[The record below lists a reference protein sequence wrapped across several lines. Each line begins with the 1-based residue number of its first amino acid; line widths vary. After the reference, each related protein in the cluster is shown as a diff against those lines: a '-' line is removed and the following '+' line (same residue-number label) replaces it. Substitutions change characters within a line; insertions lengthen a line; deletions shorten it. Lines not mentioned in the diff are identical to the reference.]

1 MEQRLKQRF
10 EWLENQTTGTQLVGV
25 ALIFLICYQLSRAVW
40 ANMYNET
47 NLYSPATAPLT
58 HDFSVDPSGPAAAVN
73 TMSTGSA
80 SDNSAVNQAGQ
91 AGQYSTGQ
99 AEANG
104 GPWMPLP
111 SGAYQ
116 RQLKIVP
123 DSMWKYY
130 KNRDIFLFEY
140 TVPEGPASWEHLLV
154 MQVDR
159 NGNPLGNSA
168 ARSVGQ
174 SYYLSLGNT
183 AQLGNPEQPGWAY
196 HGWAKQENGG
206 LKALVQY
213 GKKLHF
219 GQRDTE
225 ARMKVGVRY
234 RDFYCFLLPLVG
246 IPPGKTEPEVLS
258 VASMKFD
265 HGDQVH
271 QDIFQGLM
279 PDDYILQAP
288 SLAYGALLAE
298 RGSWA
303 QYTLT
308 DWFNKIFQKT
318 LPLFQ
323 QSPGETK
330 EAMWTNMKNQ
340 KCSLPAAVPQPLNFF
355 LGQADAEVAFGHHRK
370 DRSLSS
376 YNDLQ
381 NLLRTRVECFQQLNK
396 SRQVELKKAV

>member
-1 MEQRLKQRF
+1 M
-10 EWLENQTTGTQLVGV
+10 G
-25 ALIFLICYQLSRAVW
+25 
-40 ANMYNET
+40 
-47 NLYSPATAPLT
+47 
-58 HDFSVDPSGPAAAVN
+58 
-73 TMSTGSA
+73 
-80 SDNSAVNQAGQ
+80 
-91 AGQYSTGQ
+91 
-99 AEANG
+99 
-104 GPWMPLP
+104 
-111 SGAYQ
+111 
-116 RQLKIVP
+116 
-123 DSMWKYY
+123 
-130 KNRDIFLFEY
+130 
-140 TVPEGPASWEHLLV
+140 
-154 MQVDR
+154 
-159 NGNPLGNSA
+159 
-168 ARSVGQ
+168 
-174 SYYLSLGNT
+174 
-183 AQLGNPEQPGWAY
+183 
-196 HGWAKQENGG
+196 ENGG

-258 VASMKFD
+258 GASMKFD

-323 QSPGETK
+323 
-330 EAMWTNMKNQ
+330 
-340 KCSLPAAVPQPLNFF
+340 PLNFF
-355 LGQADAEVAFGHHRK
+355 LGQADTEVAFGHHRK
-370 DRSLSS
+370 DRSL
-376 YNDLQ
+376 
-381 NLLRTRVECFQQLNK
+381 
-396 SRQVELKKAV
+396 